1 MVGRVGE
8 IMLKIKTST
17 LERTS
22 FSIKELVT
30 DDRAKIT
37 FIGRSNVGKSSLI
50 NKLLHR
56 KNLARTSSKPGK
68 TVSVNYYLINEE
80 FYFVDLPGY
89 GYAKISK
96 TESKR
101 VKDLIAGF
109 FAKVKNLKLI
119 VILIDARRGFSDADI
134 AILSQ
139 LIDKNFKILTV
150 LTKSDKI
157 RSSELANQKKNLQ
170 NEFGLKVISFSI
182 KSNNNK
188 EEILKNIN
196 KALME

>member
-89 GYAKISK
+89 GYANISK

>member
-1 MVGRVGE
+1 
-8 IMLKIKTST
+8 MLKIKTSA
-17 LERTS
+17 LECTS
-22 FSIKELVT
+22 FSIKELVA
-30 DDRAKIT
+30 DDRKKIT

-96 TESKR
+96 KESLR
-101 VKDLIAGF
+101 VKELIAGF
-109 FAKVKNLKLI
+109 FEKVKNLKLI
-119 VILIDARRGFSDADI
+119 VILIDSRRGFSDADI
-134 AILSQ
+134 GILSQ
-139 LIDKNFKILTV
+139 LVDKNFKILTV

-182 KSNNNK
+182 KSDNNK